1 MNPEDQQEAPTGSAS
16 GETLAS
22 ETVAP
27 QKDSAPQ
34 METAEGHSGRGDVS
48 HGANTNLTPATAQS
62 GADAQAAEEI
72 QRQHQ
77 SEGQS

>member
-16 GETLAS
+16 GETAAPDKDL
-22 ETVAP
+22 AP

-77 SEGQS
+77 SEG

>member
-48 HGANTNLTPATAQS
+48 HGANTNLTPAAAPTE
-62 GADAQAAEEI
+62 ADASAAETVQE
-72 QRQHQ
+72 QHQ
-77 SEGQS
+77 HKDS